1 MILLSVRAGDSAPGG
16 AKRLAIDTANESRN
30 RHSGRVLLVACVLL
44 VLVFS
49 RLGIRCCSAR
59 ACQSLTMAGEGG
71 LPRFFGRVVWLL
83 CGVRTLSGIEPK
95 SVRPITG
102 HHLVSLV
109 NPVASGLVDCVRC
122 PRISARR

>member
-1 MILLSVRAGDSAPGG
+1 MILLSVRAGDGAPGG

-59 ACQSLTMAGEGG
+59 ACQSLTMAGEGDCPG
-71 LPRFFGRVVWLL
+71 FWGVWFVGKFRRPEATKFRLL
-83 CGVRTLSGIEPK
+83 LLNDRQRSPEPAYLA
-95 SVRPITG
+95 R
-102 HHLVSLV
+102 SL
-109 NPVASGLVDCVRC
+109 ASSFR
-122 PRISARR
+122 

>member
-71 LPRFFGRVVWLL
+71 LPRFLGVWFGCCEFRRPEATKFRLL
-83 CGVRTLSGIEPK
+83 LLNDWQQSP
-95 SVRPITG
+95 RPAY
-102 HHLVSLV
+102 LARSL
-109 NPVASGLVDCVRC
+109 ASSLR
-122 PRISARR
+122 